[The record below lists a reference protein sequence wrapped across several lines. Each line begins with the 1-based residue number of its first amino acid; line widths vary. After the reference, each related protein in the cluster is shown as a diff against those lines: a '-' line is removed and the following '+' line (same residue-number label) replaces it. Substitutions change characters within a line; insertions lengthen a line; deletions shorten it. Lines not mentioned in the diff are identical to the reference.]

1 MVASTA
7 RSSCLRIGDD
17 VPVAVQ
23 GCDPEL
29 EYVPPS
35 PNFEAIILRTAS
47 SIEGKN
53 GDRDFPIRREPPRD
67 WIVRLRLAMGRS
79 GIRDPGISGVPTLED
94 GGRSQHYE
102 SHLRAR

>member
-35 PNFEAIILRTAS
+35 PNFDAIILRTAS

-53 GDRDFPIRREPPRD
+53 GGQGPSHTSGTPTGFDRTPKI
-67 WIVRLRLAMGRS
+67 G
-79 GIRDPGISGVPTLED
+79 D
-94 GGRSQHYE
+94 G
-102 SHLRAR
+102 AK